1 MLLLATEEANQ
12 KKQREEEAGPA
23 CAEPAAEEGSGE
35 LKIKGHSL
43 CGCSLV
49 CLKLTSLLLQEI
61 FSLGE
66 VLLKVLPLSRIV

>member
-1 MLLLATEEANQ
+1 MERRTED
-12 KKQREEEAGPA
+12 KGTL
-23 CAEPAAEEGSGE
+23 CA
-35 LKIKGHSL
+35 
-43 CGCSLV
+43 CSLV